1 MLGGEGSDLTEPESD
16 PWLAPA
22 LSARQEQHRQVLTK
36 AIRLAQ
42 DFEATYR
49 PRRVERP
56 GDRELLSYVAYA
68 HLVRIIELCRGVLDL
83 RESPVQNVLM
93 RVLCETFINLQFI
106 ECEPEKRIDRAKN
119 FHDFS
124 DVNRWRLLLEIG
136 RRFPHI
142 LRQAGRTDAEL
153 KTELDVHRDRFS
165 HKRSDGSDYW
175 DWERLDLVA
184 RVEAYAK
191 VTREQ
196 EADPTRPLRIVAL
209 YQETNPYVHSG
220 MRSLMDSLIAA
231 DGDEVIHPRL
241 MSKEQEIN
249 SSLLAAALIADLLA
263 TCTRILDCSDF
274 DERIEAMRKEV
285 QAQ

>member
-1 MLGGEGSDLTEPESD
+1 MTEPDSD

-22 LSARQEQHRQVLTK
+22 LSALQVQHRRALTN

-42 DFEATYR
+42 DFEAAYR

-68 HLVRIIELCRGVLDL
+68 HLVRTIELCRGILDL
-83 RESPVQNVLM
+83 RESPVQYVLM
-93 RVLCETFINLQFI
+93 RVLCETFINLQYI

-124 DVNRWRLLLEIG
+124 EVNRWRLLRDIG

-142 LRQAGRTDAEL
+142 LRQAGTTDAEL
-153 KTELDVHRDRFS
+153 KTELDVHRDRFY
-165 HKRSDGSDYW
+165 HKQSEGSEYW

-196 EADPTRPLRIVAL
+196 EADPARQLRIVAL

-220 MRSLMDSLIAA
+220 MRSLMDSLIVE
-231 DGDEVIHPRL
+231 DGAMRPRL
-241 MSKEQEIN
+241 MSEESEIN
-249 SSLLAAALIADLLA
+249 ASLHAAALLVELLA
-263 TCTRILDCSDF
+263 TCTRILDCYEF
-274 DERIEAMRKEV
+274 DERIVAMQKEFLD
-285 QAQ
+285 Q